1 MSSKVNEVQNK
12 KGRLGRGLNS
22 LLGSN
27 LTSNLGEDFTKR
39 TQAQVPDVA
48 QLQKQTVQ
56 NLVESKQASIAV
68 VVGGQDTSKENLIK
82 TQVIN
87 KIEVVSAIQNTI
99 APAPISTPATVVAT
113 IPPESRI
120 WKIAVDKLNPN
131 EYQPRQKFNKES
143 LAELAASIK
152 DKGMLQPIVARRHL
166 NGTLEIISG
175 ERRWRAAQIAGLHEV
190 PVLIKSVTDQDAL
203 ELAIIENIQR
213 EDLNPIDE
221 AEAYQRLADEFKLT
235 QHQIAAKVCKER
247 ATVANAMRLLS
258 LPSLVREML
267 SQQEITSG
275 HAKVLLSL
283 SDPKTQH
290 QLAKKV
296 LANKLSVRALEK
308 IIQAMQKQ
316 PNETIEELDNVE
328 KTKIRLA
335 EAASLELQRLLGTK
349 VVIDY
354 SMGKGK
360 ITLAFYS
367 DEEFNQIVEKIKKS
381 WQK

>member
-1 MSSKVNEVQNK
+1 MSNKVQETQGK

-22 LLGSN
+22 LLGGGN
-27 LTSNLGEDFTKR
+27 LATSSEELVEKKQQPVAPSASVQQQKTNISAASTGVKAATTVTATPVSTTENT
-39 TQAQVPDVA
+39 TTHSSAVTTGPAPTVVQVP
-48 QLQKQTVQ
+48 
-56 NLVESKQASIAV
+56 
-68 VVGGQDTSKENLIK
+68 
-82 TQVIN
+82 
-87 KIEVVSAIQNTI
+87 
-99 APAPISTPATVVAT
+99 
-113 IPPESRI
+113 PEARI

-131 EYQPRQKFNKES
+131 EYQPRQKFNKET

-152 DKGMLQPIVARRHL
+152 DKGILQPIIARRHL
-166 NGTLEIISG
+166 NGILEIISG

-190 PVLIKSVTDQDAL
+190 PVIIKSVSDQDSL

-235 QHQIAAKVCKER
+235 QQQIAEKVSKER
-247 ATVANAMRLLS
+247 ATVANSMRLLA
-258 LPSLVREML
+258 LPSSVREML
-267 SQQEITSG
+267 SQQEITAG

-283 SDPKTQH
+283 NDPKTQH

-308 IIQAMQKQ
+308 LIQGIQKQ
-316 PNETIEELDNVE
+316 PNQTVEELDSKE
-328 KTKIRLA
+328 KTKVRLA
-335 EAASLELQRLLGTK
+335 EAAALELQRLVGTK
-349 VVIDY
+349 VSIDY
-354 SMGKGK
+354 SAGKGK

-367 DEEFNQIVEKIKKS
+367 DEEFNNIVEKMKKS